1 MIMSVQIHP
10 IDVKALDERGALH
23 YFATDRTGEFLL
35 VYRNAGTVSGQH
47 YHKGISAGK
56 NPEDMLLVQ
65 GKAALH
71 WKDLETKEEATIQL
85 IAPIRVKIP
94 ANIWHE
100 LTAITDIV
108 FIELNSLSEGSEDT
122 FRI

>member
-1 MIMSVQIHP
+1 MSVQVQP
-10 IDVKALDERGALH
+10 IEVKAVDERGALH
-23 YFATDRTGEFLL
+23 YFTTDRTGEFLL

-65 GKAALH
+65 GKADLY
-71 WKDLETKEEATIQL
+71 WKDLETKEEKTIQL

-100 LTAITDIV
+100 LTAISDIV
-108 FIELNSLSEGSEDT
+108 YIELNSLSEGSEDT

>member
-1 MIMSVQIHP
+1 MPIQLHP
-10 IDVKALDERGALH
+10 IDVKAVDERGALH

-47 YHKGISAGK
+47 YHKGISVGK

-65 GKAALH
+65 GKADLH
-71 WKDLETKEEATIQL
+71 WKDLETKEEETIQL

>member
-1 MIMSVQIHP
+1 MPIQVHQ
-10 IDVKALDERGALH
+10 IDVKAVDERGALH
-23 YFATDRTGEFLL
+23 YFATNRKGEFLL
-35 VYRNAGTVSGQH
+35 VYRNAGTISGQH
-47 YHKGISAGK
+47 YHKGISKGK

-65 GKAALH
+65 GKANLH
-71 WKDLETKEEATIQL
+71 WKDLETKEEKTIQL
-85 IAPIRVKIP
+85 IAPIRVQIP

>member
-1 MIMSVQIHP
+1 MSVQVHP
-10 IDVKALDERGALH
+10 IDIKAVDERGVLH
-23 YFATDRTGEFLL
+23 YFSTDRTGEFLFL
-35 VYRNAGTVSGQH
+35 YRNAGTISGQH

-65 GKAALH
+65 GKAKLH
-71 WKDLETKEEATIQL
+71 WKDLVTNEEKTIEL

-108 FIELNSLSEGSEDT
+108 YIELNSLSDGSEDT
-122 FRI
+122 HRI

>member
-1 MIMSVQIHP
+1 MSVQVHP
-10 IDVKALDERGALH
+10 IDVKVVDERGALH
-23 YFATDRTGEFLL
+23 YFNTDRTGEFLL
-35 VYRNAGTVSGQH
+35 LYRNAGTISGQH

-65 GKAALH
+65 GTANLY
-71 WKDLETKEEATIQL
+71 WKDLVTNEEKIIEL

-108 FIELNSLSEGSEDT
+108 YIEFNSLSDGSEDT
-122 FRI
+122 HRI

>member
-1 MIMSVQIHP
+1 MNMPVKVSP
-10 IDVKALDERGALH
+10 IDVKAVDERGALH

-65 GKAALH
+65 GAIQLH
-71 WKDLETKEEATIQL
+71 WKNLTTNQEQTLDVV
-85 IAPIRVKIP
+85 APSRVLIP
-94 ANIWHE
+94 AGIWHE
-100 LTAITDIV
+100 VKAVTDIV
-108 FIELNSLSEGSEDT
+108 FIELNSLADGSEDT
-122 FRI
+122 HRL

>member
-1 MIMSVQIHP
+1 MNVARFTIFS
-10 IDVKALDERGALH
+10 
-23 YFATDRTGEFLL
+23 TNRTGEFLL
-35 VYRNAGTVSGQH
+35 LYRNAGTISGQH

-65 GKAALH
+65 GKANLH
-71 WKDLETKEEATIQL
+71 WKDLITNEEKTIEL
-85 IAPIRVKIP
+85 IAPIRVQIP

-108 FIELNSLSEGSEDT
+108 YIELNSLSDGIEDT
-122 FRI
+122 YRI

>member
-1 MIMSVQIHP
+1 MSVQVHP
-10 IDVKALDERGALH
+10 IDVKVIDERGALH

-47 YHKGISAGK
+47 YHKGFSAGK
-56 NPEDMLLVQ
+56 HPEDMLLVQ
-65 GKAALH
+65 GKADLH
-71 WKDLETKEEATIQL
+71 WKDLLTNEEETIQL

-100 LTAITDIV
+100 LTAISDIV

-122 FRI
+122 YRI

>member
-1 MIMSVQIHP
+1 MSVQVHP
-10 IDVKALDERGALH
+10 IDVKAVDERGALH
-23 YFATDRTGEFLL
+23 YFTTDRTGEFLL

-56 NPEDMLLVQ
+56 HPEDMLLVQ
-65 GKAALH
+65 GKADLH
-71 WKDLETKEEATIQL
+71 WKDLVTNEEETIQL

>member
-1 MIMSVQIHP
+1 MPVEVLP
-10 IDVKALDERGALH
+10 IDVKAVDERGALH
-23 YFATDRTGEFLL
+23 YFTTDRTGEYLL

-65 GKAALH
+65 GKAKLH
-71 WKDLETKEEATIQL
+71 WKDLVTKEEKTIEL
-85 IAPIRVKIP
+85 TAPIRVKIP

-100 LTAITDIV
+100 LTAVTDIV
-108 FIELNSLSEGSEDT
+108 FIELNSLSDGSEDT
-122 FRI
+122 HRI